1 MLYVLLAFGLVVCAI
16 QALRA
21 ARLLAS
27 ALWLAAVSALL
38 SIALYTLGAHEVAVI
53 ELSVGAG
60 LITVLFVYAITVAG
74 DDATIERRSVLP
86 RLLAW
91 GLAGGTVLLLGWL
104 VLPLP
109 GLPAT
114 AAEATFKQMLWQQ
127 RGADALL
134 QIVLLFIGAV
144 GVLGLLADHQPST
157 IKAETRSLAS
167 PAGQPAPFVQMPKP
181 GAAPEEVEV

>member
-86 RLLAW
+86 RPLAW
-91 GLAGGTVLLLGWL
+91 GLAGGTALVLGWL

-109 GLPAT
+109 GLSAT

-144 GVLGLLADHQPST
+144 GVLGILADHQPST
-157 IKAETRSLAS
+157 INAEIRSLAS
-167 PAGQPAPFVQMPKP
+167 PVGQPAPFVQTPEP
-181 GAAPEEVEV
+181 EAAPEEVEV